1 MPQTGPAVRVGK
13 DAASNRRED
22 PAGHQPPDALAL
34 MPTDRAAFSY
44 QPNDRK
50 SVRLAGLRPERFS
63 LVTLLVWELTDLR
76 STLRDTFWFKIL
88 SLGEGGNSGH
98 GRVYL

>member
-1 MPQTGPAVRVGK
+1 
-13 DAASNRRED
+13 
-22 PAGHQPPDALAL
+22 

-50 SVRLAGLRPERFS
+50 SVRLAGAERFS
-63 LVTLLVWELTDLR
+63 LVTLLVRELTDLR

-88 SLGEGGNSGH
+88 SLGEGANSGH